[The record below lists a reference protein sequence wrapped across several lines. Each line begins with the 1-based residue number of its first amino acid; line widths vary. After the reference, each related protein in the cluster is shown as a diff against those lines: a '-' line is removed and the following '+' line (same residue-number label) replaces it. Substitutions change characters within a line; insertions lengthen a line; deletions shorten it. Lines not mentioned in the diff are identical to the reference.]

1 MSYTPDE
8 DADRW
13 AAKLLRQIGKTG
25 DVPQTYPARLK
36 AKEQEEPK
44 PLPINAIRVT
54 RRAEPGTDGISLYT
68 LEITNIKTQS
78 GQHILMEVLPRVL
91 ELFLVK
97 NQDYGD
103 DMGAM
108 RLGPKGQFVDIWR
121 KVGKLKRSLW
131 DGEKMNGEQSDEML
145 MDLVGHVLLS
155 LSDMWRKN

>member
-1 MSYTPDE
+1 MTM
-8 DADRW
+8 DADEY
-13 AAKLLRQIGKTG
+13 AAKITSQADKMMSEFMGG
-25 DVPQTYPARLK
+25 D
-36 AKEQEEPK
+36 PK
-44 PLPINAIRVT
+44 PLPLDAIRVT
-54 RRAEPGTDGISLYT
+54 RRAEPGSDGRISMYT

-121 KVGKLKRSLW
+121 KVGKLKRALW
-131 DGEKMNGEQSDEML
+131 DGEKMAGEQTDEML

-155 LSDMWRKN
+155 LSDMWRKS

>member
-1 MSYTPDE
+1 MSDDIDE
-8 DADRW
+8 NADRW
-13 AAKLLRQIGKTG
+13 AAKLLRQISKPDNDPTKRG
-25 DVPQTYPARLK
+25 
-36 AKEQEEPK
+36 EPK
-44 PLPINAIRVT
+44 PLSANTIRVT
-54 RRAEPGTDGISLYT
+54 RRAEPSTNGISLYT

-155 LSDMWRKN
+155 LSDMWRKS